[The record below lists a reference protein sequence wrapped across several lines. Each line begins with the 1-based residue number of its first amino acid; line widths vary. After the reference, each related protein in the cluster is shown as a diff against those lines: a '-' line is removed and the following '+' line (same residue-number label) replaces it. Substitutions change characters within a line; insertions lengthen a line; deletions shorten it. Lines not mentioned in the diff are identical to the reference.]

1 MKLNELKLRSFR
13 NYGETAVAFDP
24 GVNLIVGDNAQGKTN
39 LLEAIAYLGS
49 GKSFRTQKTGELVRF
64 GGEFGEIEG
73 KVFSQDR
80 EQTLRWVL
88 FPGSRPRQLWRNGAK
103 QESNRDIAGLLP
115 TVLFCPE
122 DLMILKL
129 GAAQRRRFGDS
140 ALCGLRPNYDAALTE
155 YSRILDQ
162 KSRILK
168 DHFDHPG
175 VLEIL
180 PEYNTRLCQVGA
192 LLISYRAR
200 FYDSLGKAAAKYH
213 SQFSGGT
220 EEFSLEYKTVSTVT
234 DPFAPVSV
242 LTQNLLDHLDSH
254 HRAELETGQCLTG
267 PHKADFTVTLSGID
281 LKACLAQNK
290 DFVAWLSISGTV
302 ISYPVVR
309 SDDSAYYLSHL
320 FSGKKSKLGCLFSL
334 KSSDYQQPSQNI
346 AIYGHHLSHS
356 DAMFSTLIDYKQEA
370 YYAEHSVITLD
381 SIYGRRNYRIF
392 AVLNMKVSDWDP
404 ATASFG
410 SGKAFL
416 QFVNRAKRKAL
427 YSTDVEVK
435 EDDHILTLITCDRSY
450 GGASGR
456 LIVIAVQAQK
466 LKRRNTCS

>member
-49 GKSFRTQKTGELVRF
+49 GKSFRAQKTAELVRF

-103 QESNRDIAGLLP
+103 KKSNRDIAGVLP

-129 GAAQRRRFGDS
+129 GAAQRRRFGDG
-140 ALCGLRPNYDAALTE
+140 ALCALRPNYDAALTE
-155 YSRILDQ
+155 YGRILEQ

-267 PHKADFTVTLSGID
+267 PHKDDFTVTLSGID
-281 LKACLAQNK
+281 LKAYGSQGQTRTAAISLKLAQRELMAREWGEEPVLLLDDVLSELDSGRQ
-290 DFVAWLSISGTV
+290 DFVLN
-302 ISYPVVR
+302 
-309 SDDSAYYLSHL
+309 
-320 FSGKKSKLGCLFSL
+320 
-334 KSSDYQQPSQNI
+334 Q
-346 AIYGHHLSHS
+346 
-356 DAMFSTLIDYKQEA
+356 
-370 YYAEHSVITLD
+370 ITT
-381 SIYGRRNYRIF
+381 GQVF
-392 AVLNMKVSDWDP
+392 
-404 ATASFG
+404 
-410 SGKAFL
+410 
-416 QFVNRAKRKAL
+416 
-427 YSTDVEVK
+427 
-435 EDDHILTLITCDRSY
+435 ITCCEP
-450 GGASGR
+450 GR
-456 LIVIAVQAQK
+456 FTRLGKTIVIKNGNVM
-466 LKRRNTCS
+466 